1 MAPRGLS
8 RLPGSRSGFDPE
20 LGRSLHHGVDGL
32 VGVDVSA
39 REEISEGRLGL
50 VGAVDGG
57 AAGSPAVDDFTRYRR
72 CGGLGVVLPL
82 CGSRHAGGGVE

>member
-1 MAPRGLS
+1 MA
-8 RLPGSRSGFDPE
+8 
-20 LGRSLHHGVDGL
+20 
-32 VGVDVSA
+32 VSA
-39 REEISEGRLGL
+39 WMFRRAKRSREGRLGL